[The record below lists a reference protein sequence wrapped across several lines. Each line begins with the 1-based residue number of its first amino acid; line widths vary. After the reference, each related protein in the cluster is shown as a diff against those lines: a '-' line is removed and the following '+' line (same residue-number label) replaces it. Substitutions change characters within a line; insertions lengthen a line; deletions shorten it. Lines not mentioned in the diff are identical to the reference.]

1 MAALQQ
7 SPVNPMRKWVLI
19 SQIILGVSVLLL
31 LVALVTGVLARG
43 ATHSS
48 REAAPLVLTAT
59 LTGVFGGVGLLVG
72 IILFFSYRKQAAEID
87 GMIRQAG
94 HPDAMVAG
102 ENLLAHWTYSPQEWS
117 QYVQSEVTRGK
128 TARTIVL
135 LVMLVAFGIIVIPF
149 LSAASRSRGTFLV
162 PLMTLIITFAGIG
175 LFVWRIATGDVRRLK
190 AQNTGEAFIGATG
203 LLLNDRYYPW
213 NVIGTGLTGVSYE
226 PGNPNVVCFKYLKS
240 SARSVGGQAMPDKY
254 EKSVRVPVPIGH
266 EEEAQSLVARFP
278 R

>member
-19 SQIILGVSVLLL
+19 SQVILVVSVLLVV
-31 LVALVTGVLARG
+31 VALVTGMLARG
-43 ATHSS
+43 ATYSS

-72 IILFFSYRKQAAEID
+72 IILFFSFRKQAAEID
-87 GMIRQAG
+87 EMIREAG

-117 QYVQSEVTRGK
+117 QYVQSEITRGK
-128 TARTIVL
+128 TGRTIVL
-135 LVMLVAFGIIVIPF
+135 LVMLVALAIPVILF
-149 LSAASRSRGTFLV
+149 LSSASRSRGPVLV
-162 PLMTLIITFAGIG
+162 PLIIPIITFVGIG
-175 LFVWRIATGDVRRLK
+175 LFVWWLATANVRRMK
-190 AQNTGEAFIGATG
+190 KQSAGEAFIAGTG
-203 LLLNDRYYPW
+203 LLFNDRYYPW

-226 PGNPNVVCFKYLKS
+226 PGNPNVVRFKYLKPG
-240 SARSVGGQAMPDKY
+240 AQGTTH
-254 EKSVRVPVPIGH
+254 EESVRVPVPIGH
-266 EEEAQSLVARFP
+266 EEEAQSLVARLP

>member
-19 SQIILGVSVLLL
+19 SQVILGVSVLLV
-31 LVALVTGVLARG
+31 LVALVTGVLARRPHG
-43 ATHSS
+43 QLPPITILS
-48 REAAPLVLTAT
+48 
-59 LTGVFGGVGLLVG
+59 GVFGGVGLLAG

-87 GMIRQAG
+87 EMIRQAG

-117 QYVQSEVTRGK
+117 QYVQSEITRGK

-190 AQNTGEAFIGATG
+190 AQSTGKAFIGATG

-213 NVIGTGLTGVSYE
+213 NVIGTSLTGVSYE

-266 EEEAQSLVARFP
+266 EEEAQSLVMRFP